1 MKIRF
6 LGHAGF
12 IIEERFKI
20 SIDPYNST
28 ANEKMDF
35 IFITHAHYDHCSP
48 EDIARLADPGK
59 TVIIATPDCM
69 ERIASLGVKTVEV
82 KPGREYNPG
91 IKFRTIPAYN
101 IDKPFHPKANNW
113 VGYLISEFEQSVY
126 HCGDTDN
133 IPEMADLRPDV
144 LLIPVGGTY
153 TMDVKAAA
161 AAIEAVSPRRVIP
174 MHYGKI
180 VGTRDDALEL
190 QRLTSFTV
198 DILEAEE

>member
-12 IIEERFKI
+12 IIEDKFKI
-20 SIDPYNST
+20 GIDPYDIK
-28 ANEKMDF
+28 AEGKMDF

-48 EDIARLADPGK
+48 EDIAMLADPGK
-59 TVIIATPDCM
+59 TVIIAPPDCT
-69 ERIASLGVKTVEV
+69 EKIAALGARIVEV

-101 IDKPFHPKANNW
+101 IGKPFHPKANNW
-113 VGYLISEFEQSVY
+113 VGYFFNGLEESVY

-133 IPEMADLRPDV
+133 IPEMAGLRPDIFLV
-144 LLIPVGGTY
+144 PVGGTY
-153 TMDVKAAA
+153 TMNAKDAAA
-161 AAIEAVSPRRVIP
+161 AVEAVCPRRVIP

-180 VGTRDDALEL
+180 VGSRDDAVKL
-190 QRLTSFTV
+190 QSLTGFAV
-198 DILEAEE
+198 DILEAE